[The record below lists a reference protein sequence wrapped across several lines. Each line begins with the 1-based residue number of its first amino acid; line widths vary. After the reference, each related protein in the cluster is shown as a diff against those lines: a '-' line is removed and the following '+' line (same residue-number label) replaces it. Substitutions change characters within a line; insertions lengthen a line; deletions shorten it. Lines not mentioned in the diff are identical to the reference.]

1 MYFFIKEITYKNNE
15 RMFHTMKKKDTEQ
28 KVKLPCG
35 EFCGHNC
42 ADGCIY
48 WNPYDRD
55 QHGRQWCNHYS
66 TYYYP
71 RDRQGCLYYQ
81 D

>member
-1 MYFFIKEITYKNNE
+1 MKETN
-15 RMFHTMKKKDTEQ
+15 KKKLTGAIEI
-28 KVKLPCG
+28 PEG

-55 QHGRQWCNHYS
+55 KNGAQYCSHYGR
-66 TYYYP
+66 YYTP
-71 RDRQGCLYYQ
+71 KERQGCLSFKPFK
-81 D
+81 

>member
-15 RMFHTMKKKDTEQ
+15 RMVHTMKKKETEQ

-35 EFCGHNC
+35 KFCGHNC
-42 ADGCIY
+42 ANGCIY

>member
-1 MYFFIKEITYKNNE
+1 MEEIKKN
-15 RMFHTMKKKDTEQ
+15 EQ
-28 KVKLPCG
+28 KFEEIKLPCG

-48 WNPYDRD
+48 WNPHDRNAN
-55 QHGRQWCNHYS
+55 GEQWCSWYS
-66 TYYYP
+66 RYFTP
-71 RDRQGCLYYQ
+71 RERQGCLSFK